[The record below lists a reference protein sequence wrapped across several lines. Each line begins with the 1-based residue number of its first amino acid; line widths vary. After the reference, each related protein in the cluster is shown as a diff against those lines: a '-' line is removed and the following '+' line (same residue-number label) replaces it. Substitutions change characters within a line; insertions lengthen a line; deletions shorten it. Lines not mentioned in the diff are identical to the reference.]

1 MPARL
6 RPSADIAAN
15 AVLVGDPGRA
25 LMLAQELL
33 EQPRMSNHARGLW
46 GYTGRTPD
54 GDDLTVQSTGIG
66 GPSAAVVLH
75 DLSELGLRRA
85 VRIGT
90 CSAGEPD
97 LELGE
102 ILVVEEARAADP
114 IRGLFGAGEAARP
127 EPALR
132 ASLGGAGRGVSVHS
146 GDLAAALFG
155 DLPAATA
162 RDLQTAALLAVAAR
176 FGIAAAALLVVAETA
191 AGERIADEL
200 LEEAAKQAGRAAA
213 TALSG

>member
-6 RPSADIAAN
+6 RPSADIAAD

-54 GDDLTVQSTGIG
+54 GEDLTVQSTGIG
-66 GPSAAVVLH
+66 GPSAAVVVH
-75 DLSELGLRRA
+75 DLAELGLRRA
-85 VRIGT
+85 VRVGT
-90 CSAGEPD
+90 CSAGDPD

-114 IRGLFGAGEAARP
+114 IRGLIGAGEAARP

-132 ASLGGAGRGVSVHS
+132 ASLGGAGRSVSLHS

-155 DLPAATA
+155 DLPAVTA
-162 RDLQTAALLAVAAR
+162 RDLQTAALLAIATR
-176 FGIAAAALLVVAETA
+176 LGIAAAALLVVAETA
-191 AGERIADEL
+191 AGERIADEP